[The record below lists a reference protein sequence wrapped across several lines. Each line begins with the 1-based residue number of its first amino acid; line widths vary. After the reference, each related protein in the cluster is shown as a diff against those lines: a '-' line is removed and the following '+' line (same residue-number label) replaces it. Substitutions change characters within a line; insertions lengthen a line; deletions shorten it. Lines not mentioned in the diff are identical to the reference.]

1 MNLDLGSLASTF
13 LDKDALSIVA
23 EKAGVST
30 KDVSSVISQAL
41 PTLLNG
47 ANKQSTNSSTAE
59 GFAKALLQH
68 SSANTSNISSFLKG
82 VDLDDG
88 AKIVSHLLDG
98 KTSDI
103 ASDLSKKLNLDSK
116 QIATILS
123 CAAPLLMSLLGKKA
137 KDSSKDNDSLS
148 SIASSLLSNVD
159 VGSVLTS
166 FLKK

>member
-1 MNLDLGSLASTF
+1 MNLDLGSLAGAF
-13 LDKDALSIVA
+13 LDKDALSAVA

-30 KDVSSVISQAL
+30 KDVTSVISQAL

-47 ANKQSTNSSTAE
+47 ASSQSSNKNTAE
-59 GFAKALLQH
+59 GFSQALLQH
-68 SSANTSNISSFLKG
+68 SGANTSNIASFLKG
-82 VDLDDG
+82 VDLEDG

-98 KTSDI
+98 KTNNITD
-103 ASDLSKKLNLDSK
+103 DLSKKLNLDSK

-137 KDSSKDNDSLS
+137 KESNKDNDSLS

-159 VGSVLTS
+159 VGSVLNS